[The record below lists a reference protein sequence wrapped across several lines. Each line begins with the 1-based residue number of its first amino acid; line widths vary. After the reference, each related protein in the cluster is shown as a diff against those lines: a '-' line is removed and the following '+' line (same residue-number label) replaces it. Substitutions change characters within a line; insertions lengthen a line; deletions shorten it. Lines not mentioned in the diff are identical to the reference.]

1 MLVLGQAY
9 LPMLSSEVG
18 EIALAPEIL
27 LHHLHSTASVDG
39 LPHVRPVNV
48 VAGGL
53 AALFVQPDGAAG
65 SLAAM
70 LYDG

>member
-9 LPMLSSEVG
+9 LPMLACEVG

-27 LHHLHSTASVDG
+27 LHHLHSSASVDG
-39 LPHVRPVNV
+39 LPHVGPVDV

-53 AALFVQPDGAAG
+53 AALLVQPDGAAG
-65 SLAAM
+65 SLTAM
-70 LYDG
+70 LDNG